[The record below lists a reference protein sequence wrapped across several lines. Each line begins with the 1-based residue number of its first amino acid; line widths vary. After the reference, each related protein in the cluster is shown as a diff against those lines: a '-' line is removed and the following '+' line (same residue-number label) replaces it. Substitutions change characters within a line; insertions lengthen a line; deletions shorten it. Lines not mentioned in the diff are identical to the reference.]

1 MSSPKKDAANAAENL
16 VMSWRNSELP
26 THLEASGIVAESIL
40 LAFAEFLIELKAL
53 RCAIDAL
60 RDGE

>member
-1 MSSPKKDAANAAENL
+1 MSSPKKDAANAAEGL
-16 VMSWRNSELP
+16 VLSWRNSERP
-26 THLEASGIVAESIL
+26 IHIEAAGIVAESIL
-40 LAFAEFLIELKAL
+40 LAFAELLIELRAL